1 MPLLWFKI
9 ILKAFLFFFLLY
21 ACQSLEANSHHL
33 KRLYNS
39 FNNILRTLF
48 RNCPVQSTLKVK
60 TLYWWWPVLILT
72 WIVTHWKLN
81 GQVHHLASLQ
91 VKNVFIDN
99 VEVSIFLLESIY
111 FGIKRAHIHICIYIL
126 LNKSLQESE
135 TFAYVSFPR
144 CQWSSL
150 LGCRS
155 ADQSDNLQ
163 RCSWMPSAA
172 SLKP

>member
-1 MPLLWFKI
+1 M
-9 ILKAFLFFFLLY
+9 
-21 ACQSLEANSHHL
+21 
-33 KRLYNS
+33 
-39 FNNILRTLF
+39 
-48 RNCPVQSTLKVK
+48 
-60 TLYWWWPVLILT
+60 T

-111 FGIKRAHIHICIYIL
+111 FGIKRARIHICIYIL

-144 CQWSSL
+144 RQWIIAARMPVS
-150 LGCRS
+150 RS
-155 ADQSDNLQ
+155 V
-163 RCSWMPSAA
+163 RRPSALLTDALCPLLETLDLQQTSVWTSQRRILPEHMEGKQKNEIYVIYETA
-172 SLKP
+172 SSETVGIVVS